1 MTARSRVN
9 CRSLLRVAVW
19 CLTISLGGGLV
30 TAPASA
36 EPRAVTKIAPNDTLE
51 LSVTGWAAL
60 KGGVAEA
67 TLLNDRFTVGRTGTL
82 KLPFIGTL
90 PVAGLTPAELERRIA
105 DRLQERS
112 GLKERAGTH
121 VKLSEKPDAT
131 PESDMVE
138 PTGEVTASTS
148 SGPGRTG
155 EPAEFGGERADV
167 LSPHVETA
175 RAEVAAA
182 QKAAET
188 ARVALRKHLAAD
200 QREQQLQPAPSH
212 QKSCSPRPAGNVM
225 RRVPRR

>member
-9 CRSLLRVAVW
+9 CCSLLRVAVW
-19 CLTISLGGGLV
+19 CLAISLGGGPM

-36 EPRAVTKIAPNDTLE
+36 EPRAVTKIAPNDTVE

-82 KLPFIGTL
+82 KLPFVGTL
-90 PVAGLTPAELERRIA
+90 PAAGLTPAELERRIA

-121 VKLSEKPDAT
+121 VKLSEKQEAT
-131 PESDMVE
+131 PESGVVE

-148 SGPGRTG
+148 SRPGRAG
-155 EPAEFGGERADV
+155 EPAEFGGDRADAV
-167 LSPHVETA
+167 SPNVETA
-175 RAEVAAA
+175 PAEVAAA
-182 QKAAET
+182 RKEAET
-188 ARVALRKHLAAD
+188 ARAALRKHLAAD
-200 QREQQLQPAPSH
+200 RLEQRSSQLAANRKRRSRR
-212 QKSCSPRPAGNVM
+212 SVGNVM
-225 RRVPRR
+225 QRVPRR

>member
-155 EPAEFGGERADV
+155 EPAEFGGESGRR
-167 LSPHVETA
+167 SITA
-175 RAEVAAA
+175 CRDGTSRSGGGP
-182 QKAAET
+182 KG
-188 ARVALRKHLAAD
+188 
-200 QREQQLQPAPSH
+200 S
-212 QKSCSPRPAGNVM
+212 
-225 RRVPRR
+225 